1 MICQKCK
8 KAVATN
14 HLTEIEQGKKR
25 EIHLCDACAQKEGMI
40 APFSIGQM
48 LSDMSG
54 VTEQDLASPEGS
66 GAENVHCEQC
76 GISYREFRTAGRLG
90 CPHDYDAFREG
101 LVPLLE
107 RLHGATQHVG
117 KVPSQMGAS
126 MAREKELIE
135 LRRELQSV
143 IHREDY
149 ERAAELRDRIRE
161 LEDETGTET
170 EDDHG
175 D

>member
-14 HLTEIEQGKKR
+14 HLTEIEQGQKR

-48 LSDMSG
+48 ISDISG
-54 VTEQDLASPEGS
+54 VTESDLAPSEGT
-66 GAENVHCEQC
+66 GIENVVCEQC

-90 CPHDYDAFREG
+90 CGHDYDAFREG

-126 MAREKELIE
+126 MAREKELID
-135 LRRELQSV
+135 LRRELQGV
-143 IHREDY
+143 IQSEDY
-149 ERAAELRDRIRE
+149 ERAAELRDRIRT
-161 LEDETGTET
+161 LEDAIGES
-170 EDDHG
+170 DG